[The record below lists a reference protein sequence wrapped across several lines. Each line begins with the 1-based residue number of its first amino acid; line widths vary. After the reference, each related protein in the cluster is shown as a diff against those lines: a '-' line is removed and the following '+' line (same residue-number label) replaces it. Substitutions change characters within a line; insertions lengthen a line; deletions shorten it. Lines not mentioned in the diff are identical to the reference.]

1 MGESNQLKNQHL
13 LWRAGFGPMAEDF
26 LQVITATSSSYI
38 AALFKA
44 SSKIPDSIDVADNS
58 IKGLVMGIEEVGMQQ
73 KQQLSSEKRKK
84 IREQSRDDIK
94 SLNLAWLHQMI
105 NSPQQL
111 REKVALFWHGHFASR
126 NLNILYQQQLL
137 DIIRKHALGNF
148 GELLTEVSKSAAMI
162 NFLNNNQNK
171 KNHPNENFAR
181 EVMELF
187 TLGRGNYSENDIKE
201 AARAFTGWGATVGG
215 QFVFRKQQ
223 HDAGY
228 KTVLGKSG
236 NLQGEDVLQI
246 LLEQKQTAVFI
257 VRKVYKFFVNEQV
270 DDEKV
275 SRLAERFFQSNY
287 DIAALFKDIF
297 NSDWFYD
304 SKNIGSKIKSP
315 VELIVGIQRAIPM
328 QLENPEAQLLLQRLL
343 GQLLFYPPNVAG
355 WPGGKNWIDSS
366 SLMLRMRI
374 PNLIYSNDD
383 FNIKPKDDDDQMMG
397 MQEKKNIAKNKQG
410 LKLIAAKI
418 DWELYLK
425 KYDGVPREKLLQTIA
440 GKILQTKAGVQ
451 EETMNRFLDASSRE
465 SFIKTATI
473 QLMST
478 PEYQLC

>member
-1 MGESNQLKNQHL
+1 M
-13 LWRAGFGPMAEDF
+13 
-26 LQVITATSSSYI
+26 
-38 AALFKA
+38 
-44 SSKIPDSIDVADNS
+44 
-58 IKGLVMGIEEVGMQQ
+58 
-73 KQQLSSEKRKK
+73 
-84 IREQSRDDIK
+84 
-94 SLNLAWLHQMI
+94 
-105 NSPQQL
+105 
-111 REKVALFWHGHFASR
+111 
-126 NLNILYQQQLL
+126 
-137 DIIRKHALGNF
+137 
-148 GELLTEVSKSAAMI
+148 
-162 NFLNNNQNK
+162 
-171 KNHPNENFAR
+171 
-181 EVMELF
+181 
-187 TLGRGNYSENDIKE
+187 
-201 AARAFTGWGATVGG
+201 
-215 QFVFRKQQ
+215 
-223 HDAGY
+223 
-228 KTVLGKSG
+228 
-236 NLQGEDVLQI
+236 
-246 LLEQKQTAVFI
+246 
-257 VRKVYKFFVNEQV
+257 
-270 DDEKV
+270 
-275 SRLAERFFQSNY
+275 AERFFQSNY

-315 VELIVGIQRAIPM
+315 VELLVGIQRAIPM